1 MSDDYPFAQELITDT
16 HGNVSKVVIN
26 FDDYQQIIEMLEV
39 MGLYN
44 AMKVTKGEI
53 PMSREEALKKLEK

>member
-1 MSDDYPFAQELITDT
+1 
-16 HGNVSKVVIN
+16 
-26 FDDYQQIIEMLEV
+26 MLEV